1 MISPYCNIKITHAY
15 HHFSLLRRRK
25 MKKGTPITAMKI
37 PAGSS
42 DGLSTVRP
50 RRSESVTKA
59 GPIREER
66 IRACRLFP
74 EERKKAICG
83 VTNPTNPKSPEN
95 VTAEEAMSDAVKIN
109 VILILVGR

>member
-1 MISPYCNIKITHAY
+1 
-15 HHFSLLRRRK
+15 

-95 VTAEEAMSDAVKIN
+95 VTDEEAMSDAVKIN
-109 VILILVGR
+109 VILILIGR